1 MESYFYKKELDALR
15 SKLSSREVINIEK
28 QADRLFLKENNEDE
42 VPKYEENKLRL
53 YTIYNCRKISLRK
66 YWIIFSSVVFIMS
79 IIISTLISSLLYGN
93 RNISTTEEMWVI
105 DTLKIPI
112 SNNYYMSIDSIKSY
126 TAVIADSDKVQ
137 GQFLIYHTNKQVCDT
152 VKATVSFAQTTTP
165 PLSNNSKL
173 KSIYFYLHILFIA
186 YLIALVLLVMFLK
199 PNLLKLCEG
208 HFKKEHDEYYKN
220 IKTSLDEIYKKIVND
235 ICNGNK
241 CMLRKKLEGH
251 YNSIQRLINNQKY
264 KRAISEI
271 KKAEED
277 ARSIPEIDNE
287 LDNLL
292 EKLKLLL

>member
-126 TAVIADSDKVQ
+126 TAVIADSDKVW

-220 IKTSLDEIYKKIVND
+220 IKTNLDNIRNGILSHVNNND
-235 ICNGNK
+235 
-241 CMLRKKLEGH
+241 MLRKKLEDH

-264 KRAISEI
+264 KKAISEI

-277 ARSIPEIDNE
+277 ARSISEINNDE
-287 LDNLL
+287 LDKLL